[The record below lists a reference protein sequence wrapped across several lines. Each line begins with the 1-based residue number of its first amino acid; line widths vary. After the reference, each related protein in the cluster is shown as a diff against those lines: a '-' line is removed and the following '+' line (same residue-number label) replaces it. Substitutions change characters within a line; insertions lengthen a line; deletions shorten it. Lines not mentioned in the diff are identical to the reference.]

1 MFSNP
6 CFQHGQPGTV
16 VCLNKQSLSPW
27 HWRAASCCSK
37 PATEQSSLLSSRANP
52 GSSDISVN

>member
-1 MFSNP
+1 MISKP
-6 CFQHGQPGTV
+6 SFQDGQPGTV

-27 HWRAASCCSK
+27 HWHAASCSK
-37 PATEQSSLLSSRANP
+37 PATEQSSPLSSRANP